1 MSPSAEDGDGSPPAL
16 VQDHGQPAQDHGQP
30 AQDHGQPAQDHGQRV
45 QDGGDRV
52 RDHGQP
58 PGVVSESP
66 PRVPIDGFAVA
77 SLISGLLGLI
87 PLAVIFGPV
96 ALARIARTGARG
108 RALAITGL
116 ALGGTWAVAA
126 ALAIAVMIVIPRH
139 TARPV
144 ALPKAFS
151 LHTGDCINSAANG
164 VSDMHVLACG
174 QPHDGEVFATFRLAG
189 QRYPGAAALRH
200 KAGQG
205 CASRLS
211 GYVNPQLAALLD
223 ESYIYPSSS
232 AWAAGERTVVCT
244 AFGTDGKLIGSVRTA
259 TG

>member
-1 MSPSAEDGDGSPPAL
+1 MSPSAEDGDGSPAAL
-16 VQDHGQPAQDHGQP
+16 VQDHDQRAPDHGQQV
-30 AQDHGQPAQDHGQRV
+30 QDHAQQPDA
-45 QDGGDRV
+45 
-52 RDHGQP
+52 
-58 PGVVSESP
+58 VSESQ
-66 PRVPIDGFAVA
+66 PRARIDGFAVA
-77 SLISGLLGLI
+77 SLVSGLLGLI

-126 ALAIAVMIVIPRH
+126 AVAIAAMIVIPRH

-144 ALPKAFS
+144 SLPKAFS
-151 LHTGDCINSAANG
+151 LHTGDCINAAANG
-164 VSDMHVLACG
+164 VSGMHVLACG

-189 QRYPGAAALRH
+189 VRYPGAAALRH
-200 KAGQG
+200 QAGRG

-211 GYVNPQLAALLD
+211 GYVTPQLSALLD

-244 AFGTDGKLIGSVRTA
+244 VFGTDGKLIGSVRTA

>member
-1 MSPSAEDGDGSPPAL
+1 MSPSAEDGDGSPAAL
-16 VQDHGQPAQDHGQP
+16 VQDYGRQVQDHGRR
-30 AQDHGQPAQDHGQRV
+30 AQDQGQRAPD
-45 QDGGDRV
+45 DGP
-52 RDHGQP
+52 P
-58 PGVVSESP
+58 PGLASESR
-66 PRVPIDGFAVA
+66 PRAPVDGFAVA

-96 ALARIARTGARG
+96 ALSRIARTGARG

-126 ALAIAVMIVIPRH
+126 ALAIAAMIVIPRH

-144 ALPKAFS
+144 ALPQAFS
-151 LHTGDCINSAANG
+151 LRTGDCINAAANG
-164 VSDMHVLACG
+164 VSGLHVLACG
-174 QPHDGEVFATFRLAG
+174 QPHDGEVYATYRLAG

-211 GYVNPQLAALLD
+211 GYVNPQLSALLD

-232 AWAAGERTVVCT
+232 AWGAGERTVVCT
-244 AFGTDGKLIGSVRTA
+244 VFGTDGKLIGSVRTTA
-259 TG
+259 G